1 MGLLRGIALLP
12 LAPVEGVVWLGRQ
25 LQEQAER
32 QFYDPEAIM
41 GELAELQRAVDAGEL
56 SEAEYLGLE
65 DSLLDRLD
73 QAMAIRDERS
83 EP

>member
-12 LAPVEGVVWLGRQ
+12 LAPVEGVVWLARQ